1 MADRI
6 TVRGLRL
13 DGRVGVPDEERATP
27 QLLEL
32 DIELEVDL
40 DAAARSDEL
49 ADTVDYGPLIE
60 LCRRT
65 LDRGEFKLLE
75 GLAGA
80 LVDRVLEEAP
90 RASAATIRVRKLA
103 VPVDAD
109 VDFAEVELRRTRLA
123 PG

>member
-13 DGRVGVPDEERATP
+13 EGRVGVPDEERATP
-27 QLLEL
+27 QLLEI
-32 DIELEVDL
+32 DVELEVDL

-75 GLAGA
+75 GLAGT
-80 LVDRVLEEAP
+80 LVDRVLDAAP

-103 VPVDAD
+103 VRVDAD
-109 VDFAEVELRRTRLA
+109 VDFAEVELRRTRFV